1 VVPTPAPVEEP
12 NYQLGQKVATREAY
26 GAALVKLGTAN
37 PRVVALDADVKNST
51 FAELFAKV
59 HRERFFECFI
69 AEQNMLGV
77 AVGLATTGKI
87 PFVSSF
93 AAFHTRAFDF
103 IRMAAIS
110 RANLKILGTHAGVSI
125 GEDGPS
131 QMGLEDLAMM
141 RAIPGAV
148 VLYPCDAV
156 AMERLVAE
164 AAEHTGIVYLRA
176 TRPKTAVIYANSEK
190 FPIGGAK
197 VLRQSASDVATVVAA
212 GVTVYEALTA
222 YEELKKQGV
231 AIRVIDA
238 YSVKPMA
245 GETLLEAA
253 RATRNTL
260 IVVEDHYSDGGLGD
274 AVLSALAPEAVRVIK
289 LAVPEVPL
297 SGKPEE
303 LIAAAGISASHIIA
317 VVKQLA
323 GA

>member
-1 VVPTPAPVEEP
+1 M
-12 NYQLGQKVATREAY
+12 VATREAY
-26 GAALVKLGTAN
+26 GTVLAKLGTAN
-37 PRVVALDADVKNST
+37 PRVVGLDGDVKNST
-51 FAELFAKV
+51 FAEIFAKA
-59 HRERFFECFI
+59 HPQRFFECFI
-69 AEQNMLGV
+69 AEQNMVGV
-77 AVGLATTGKI
+77 AVGLASTGKI

-141 RAIPGAV
+141 RAIPGSV

-164 AAEHTGIVYLRA
+164 AAEHAGIVYLRA
-176 TRPKTAVIYANSEK
+176 TRPKTPVIYHNSER
-190 FPIGGAK
+190 FPVGGAK
-197 VLRQSASDVATVVAA
+197 VLRQSASDAATVVAA
-212 GVTVYEALTA
+212 GVTVYEALAA
-222 YEELKKQGV
+222 YEELKQQGV

-238 YSVKPMA
+238 YSVKPPA
-245 GETLLEAA
+245 RQILLDAA

-260 IVVEDHYSDGGLGD
+260 IVVEDHYYDGGLGD
-274 AVLSALAPEAVRVIK
+274 AVLSALAPETVRVIK
-289 LAVPEVPL
+289 LAVPDVPV

-303 LIAAAGISASHIIA
+303 LLAAAGISARDIIA
-317 VVKQLA
+317 AVHTLVRP
-323 GA
+323 